1 MKLYSYWRSSA
12 AYRARIALNL
22 KGLDWASVGVDLTAG
37 AQKRQDYAS
46 VNPQMIVPTLDDNGV
61 IVRQSLA
68 VLEYL
73 EETHPEPALLPD
85 TPGARARVRSIAQ
98 FIACEMHPLN
108 TMIIHA
114 YMKDEMGLDDAAVT
128 KWYMRWTTRGLDAL
142 EASLADD
149 PATGTY
155 CHGDTPGMADTC
167 VVPHLFNIARFG
179 VDISPY
185 PTLERINAA
194 CVTLPAFAD
203 AAPNRQPDF
212 VPD

>member
-1 MKLYSYWRSSA
+1 M
-12 AYRARIALNL
+12 
-22 KGLDWASVGVDLTAG
+22 
-37 AQKRQDYAS
+37 
-46 VNPQMIVPTLDDNGV
+46 
-61 IVRQSLA
+61 
-68 VLEYL
+68 
-73 EETHPEPALLPD
+73 LPD